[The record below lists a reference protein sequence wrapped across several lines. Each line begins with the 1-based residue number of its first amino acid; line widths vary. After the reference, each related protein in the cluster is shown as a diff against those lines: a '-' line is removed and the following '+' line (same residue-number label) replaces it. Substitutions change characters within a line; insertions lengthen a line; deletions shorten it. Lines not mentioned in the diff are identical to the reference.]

1 MTSSGLLLGIDVG
14 TTATKVAVF
23 DLAGRPLAMAAA
35 RYPLV
40 TNGAAAEQD
49 PADWWR
55 ATGQALASV
64 LATINPHDLL
74 AVCVGGQGPTMVAVD
89 EALQPVGPALTWLD
103 WRARPEA
110 SRLSE
115 LAGRPLPPHAFIA
128 KVSWLRHE
136 WPARYQA
143 ARWFCQA
150 WDFVALQLTGVPAAS
165 VSPGIAPWSAEW
177 IEVAGLDADR
187 FPPQVL
193 MGDSLGQV
201 TAAAARATGLPA
213 GLPVIGGIS
222 DYFEGL
228 IGSGAL
234 APGLAC
240 DHGGTSQSFN
250 VCWDASVQAGGIF
263 CTPSFT
269 DGQWYVGG
277 PVSTTG
283 KALAWW
289 CTDVLG
295 GAPDDGVLLAEAEA
309 VPAGS
314 ERLIFLPYL
323 AGERAPLWDP
333 TARGVFFGLGLEH
346 RREHMTR
353 AVLEAVAYALRH
365 LIEHIEAAGAEVHE
379 IRACGGQARSE
390 AWCRIKADVTG
401 RPLAVPEFAEA
412 GVLGAAM
419 IAAVGVGAV
428 ESYASAARKMVRRRQ
443 LIFPD
448 PARHAHYQDLYR
460 LYRDL
465 YEALRPLNERL
476 QTLTA
481 ETRTQAA
488 PAAVTALA

>member
-1 MTSSGLLLGIDVG
+1 MTASGLLLGIDVG
-14 TTATKVAVF
+14 TTATKAALF
-23 DLAGRPLAMAAA
+23 DLAGRPQAMAALS
-35 RYPLV
+35 YPLAA
-40 TNGAAAEQD
+40 NGASVEQD

-55 ATGQALASV
+55 ATCHVLASV
-64 LATINPHDLL
+64 LAEINPHQLL
-74 AVCVGGQGPTMVAVD
+74 AVCVGGQGPTVVAVD
-89 EALQPVGPALTWLD
+89 DSLQPVARALTWLD

-110 SRLSE
+110 QRLSE
-115 LAGRPLPPHAFIA
+115 RAGRPLPPHAFIA
-128 KVSWLRHE
+128 KVSWLRQ
-136 WPARYQA
+136 AAAGRYQM

-150 WDFVALQLTGVPAAS
+150 WDFVAMQLTGTPAAS
-165 VSPGIAPWSAEW
+165 TSAGIAPWSAEW
-177 IEVAGLDADR
+177 IEISEVEADK
-187 FPPQVL
+187 FPPLVT
-193 MGDSLGQV
+193 MSARLGQV
-201 TAAAARATGLPA
+201 TPQAARATGLPA

-228 IGSGAL
+228 IGSGAV
-234 APGLAC
+234 ATGLAC

-250 VCWDASVQAGGIF
+250 VCWDAPLQGQGIF
-263 CTPSFT
+263 CTPSFVA
-269 DGQWYVGG
+269 GHWYLGG

-295 GAPDDGVLLAEAEA
+295 GAPEDGILLAEAEA

-333 TARGVFFGLGLEH
+333 AARGVFYGLGLGH
-346 RREHMTR
+346 RRAHLTR

-365 LIEHIEAAGAEVHE
+365 LVEHIEAAGAVVRE

-401 RPLAVPEFAEA
+401 RPVALPEFGEA
-412 GVLGAAM
+412 GVLGAAI
-419 IAAVGVGAV
+419 IAALGVGAV
-428 ESYASAARKMVRRRQ
+428 DSYAAAASQMVRQRQ
-443 LIFPD
+443 VIEPD

-465 YEALRPLNERL
+465 YAALRPLNERL
-476 QTLTA
+476 Q
-481 ETRTQAA
+481 
-488 PAAVTALA
+488 ALADPPYHGAATAAALLT